1 MNKFYRSSE
10 DRKGDKRMS
19 EVMIFENAEF
29 GSVRTV
35 NVAGEPW
42 FVAADVCRALEID
55 RSQTRRVDDDE
66 KAVYSIQTPGGMQ
79 EASFVNEPGLYS
91 LVLGS
96 RKPEAKEFK
105 RWITHDVI
113 PSIRK
118 SGGYIAGQESMT
130 DAELMAKALLVAQKQ
145 IEDRNLQIER
155 MRPKEIFCD
164 AVSASKTSILIGDL
178 AKILKQNGVDT
189 GQKRLFAWLR
199 DNGYLIKQKGMSY
212 NMPTQR
218 SMEKGLFEVKET
230 AFTHSDGHIS
240 ISKTVKVT
248 GKGQVYFV
256 DTFLRKGGEECYDPN
271 TDAFSC

>member
-1 MNKFYRSSE
+1 MNELR
-10 DRKGDKRMS
+10 
-19 EVMIFENAEF
+19 IFESEEF
-29 GSVRTV
+29 GRIRTATV
-35 NVAGEPW
+35 NDEPM
-42 FVAADVCRALEID
+42 FCLADVCRVLEL
-55 RSQTRRVDDDE
+55 SQTNKVKDRLNKNGWNTIPVIDSMGR
-66 KAVYSIQTPGGMQ
+66 KQ
-79 EASFVNEPGLYS
+79 EATFINEPNLYK
-91 LVLGS
+91 VIFQS
-96 RKPEAKEFK
+96 RKPEAERFSD
-105 RWITHDVI
+105 WVTSEVL

-118 SGGYIAGQESMT
+118 SGGYIAGQAEMT
-130 DAELMAKALLVAQKQ
+130 DAELMAKALLVARKQ

-189 GQKRLFAWLR
+189 GQKRLFTWLR

>member
-1 MNKFYRSSE
+1 MN
-10 DRKGDKRMS
+10 
-19 EVMIFENAEF
+19 EVMVFKNAEF

-42 FVAADVCRALEID
+42 FVASDVCRALEIGNSSMALS
-55 RSQTRRVDDDE
+55 RLDDDE
-66 KAVYSIQTPGGMQ
+66 KGVSLIETLGGNQ
-79 EASFVNEPGLYS
+79 NVSVVNEPGLYS

-96 RKPEAKEFK
+96 RKPEAKAFK
-105 RWITHDVI
+105 RWITHEVL

-118 SGGYIAGQESMT
+118 TGGYIDGQESMT

-145 IEDRNLQIER
+145 IEDRNLQIAR

-189 GQKRLFAWLR
+189 GQKRLFTWLR

-256 DTFLRKGGEECYDPN
+256 DTFLRGECHAN
-271 TDAFSC
+271 